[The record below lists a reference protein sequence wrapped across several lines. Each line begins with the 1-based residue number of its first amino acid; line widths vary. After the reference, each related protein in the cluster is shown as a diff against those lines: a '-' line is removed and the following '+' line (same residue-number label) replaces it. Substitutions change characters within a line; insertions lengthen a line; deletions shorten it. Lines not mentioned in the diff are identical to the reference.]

1 MLSTAKR
8 LKTRRT
14 KRSLV
19 WHVQQKSTKSPLLFY
34 THQRV
39 CIQKLTRIRKHT
51 NKEERLAFVQMHRYI
66 TTAPYVRKSPLPAT
80 MLIVK
85 VFTEFL
91 WLRKLFQWILNFVTI
106 DWMNRKLTI
115 RLQWYYKSSTM
126 LLNCYHISLKTIM
139 FVNRGYM
146 WKNVKEKFSN

>member
-8 LKTRRT
+8 LKTRCT

-19 WHVQQKSTKSPLLFY
+19 WHVQQKSTKSPLPFY
-34 THQRV
+34 THHRV
-39 CIQKLTRIRKHT
+39 YIRKVYAHTRI

-91 WLRKLFQWILNFVTI
+91 
-106 DWMNRKLTI
+106 
-115 RLQWYYKSSTM
+115 
-126 LLNCYHISLKTIM
+126 
-139 FVNRGYM
+139 
-146 WKNVKEKFSN
+146 

>member
-19 WHVQQKSTKSPLLFY
+19 WHVQQKSTKSPLPFY

-51 NKEERLAFVQMHRYI
+51 NKEERLAFVRMHSDI

-80 MLIVK
+80 MLIV
-85 VFTEFL
+85 EFL
-91 WLRKLFQWILNFVTI
+91 PIIMHLKIL
-106 DWMNRKLTI
+106 
-115 RLQWYYKSSTM
+115 
-126 LLNCYHISLKTIM
+126 SLGNYFYLMK
-139 FVNRGYM
+139 
-146 WKNVKEKFSN
+146 

>member
-1 MLSTAKR
+1 MACATKVDEITTAFLHTST
-8 LKTRRT
+8 
-14 KRSLV
+14 
-19 WHVQQKSTKSPLLFY
+19 H
-34 THQRV
+34 V

-91 WLRKLFQWILNFVTI
+91 
-106 DWMNRKLTI
+106 
-115 RLQWYYKSSTM
+115 
-126 LLNCYHISLKTIM
+126 
-139 FVNRGYM
+139 
-146 WKNVKEKFSN
+146 